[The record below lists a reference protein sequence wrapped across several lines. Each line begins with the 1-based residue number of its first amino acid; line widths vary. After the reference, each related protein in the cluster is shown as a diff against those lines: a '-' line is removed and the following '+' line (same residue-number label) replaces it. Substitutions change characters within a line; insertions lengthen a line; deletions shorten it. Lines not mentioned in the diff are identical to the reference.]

1 MKQVSEHWQLVYPW
15 FLLLLLLLPVVYLI
29 LRGFRNNDRPWMRYS
44 LAGLA
49 ARVKTYK
56 NRLYDLLPWLS
67 LLVFALGIIALAR
80 PRTEGVSTHINKTK
94 GIDIVLAVD
103 VSGSML
109 ARDFKPNRLEALK
122 KTAIN
127 FVQNRPNDRIGLVVY
142 AGEAFTKVPLTTDKQ
157 LVIKAI
163 RDLDFYKLFNQ
174 IEQGTAIGMGL
185 AVAVNRLKDSKA
197 KSKVIILMTDGVNN
211 TGAIDPDTAL
221 ELAKQFGI
229 KVYTIGIGTNG
240 VAPFPIIYDN
250 GQIRYA
256 PQKVEI
262 DEKLLRKIA
271 RETGGKYF
279 RATSNRKL
287 DEIYRD
293 IDKMEKTVIEEK
305 RYYNYTEYYR
315 PLIWVAL
322 VLMLISWAIRH
333 VVLRQ
338 IL

>member
-1 MKQVSEHWQLVYPW
+1 MKQVSEHWQWVYPW
-15 FLLLLLLLPVVYLI
+15 FLLLLLLLPVVYGI
-29 LRGFRNNDRPWMRYS
+29 MRGFRNNDRPWMRYS
-44 LAGLA
+44 MAGFA
-49 ARVKTYK
+49 AQVKTYK
-56 NRLYDLLPWLS
+56 NRLYDMLPWLT
-67 LLVFALGIIALAR
+67 LLVFASGIVALAR
-80 PRTEGVSTHINKTK
+80 PRTEGVSTHISKTK

-122 KTAIN
+122 KTAVK

-157 LVIKAI
+157 MVIHAI
-163 RDLDFYKLFNQ
+163 EDLDYFKLFRQ
-174 IEQGTAIGMGL
+174 IDQGTAIGMGL

-240 VAPFPIIYDN
+240 VAPFPVIYDN
-250 GQIRYA
+250 GTVQYE

-287 DEIYRD
+287 DQIYRD

-315 PLIWVAL
+315 PFVWAAL
-322 VLMLISWAIRH
+322 LLMLLGWTIRH
-333 VVLRQ
+333 AVLRQ